1 MLQLVLAL
9 EHGLE
14 LPPILGTPASIT
26 LVGDRRY
33 VGVARD
39 EPHAEEAARHK
50 LRRTPPRRRGL
61 TRDDIRPK
69 ILSYA
74 SAVQRRETA
83 RSVGA

>member
-1 MLQLVLAL
+1 M
-9 EHGLE
+9 
-14 LPPILGTPASIT
+14 
-26 LVGDRRY
+26 
-33 VGVARD
+33 GVARD